1 VKSSRVSKRYAKAL
15 FDLALQQDELAQV
28 EKDLQMLNQDLQN
41 IAEFR
46 AMITSPVISRNIKNQ
61 IISELYKKR
70 LQVLTYQFIEL
81 LLQKKRENILADII
95 QAFQELLD
103 EHRGIIRGEVRSYLP
118 LSTAQVN
125 GLKAQ
130 LDKIY
135 GKNVQLNQKTDSN
148 LLGGFTITIK
158 DRVYDLSLRNK
169 LESMRTALVG
179 S

>member
-15 FDLALQQDELAQV
+15 FDLALEQGELSLV
-28 EKDLQMLNQDLQN
+28 ERDLHLLEEDLNKIEDLL
-41 IAEFR
+41 
-46 AMITSPVISRNIKNQ
+46 AMVVSPVISKNIKSQ
-61 IISELYKKR
+61 IFAELYKKR

-81 LLQKKRENILADII
+81 LLQKKRENILVDII

-103 EHRGIIRGEVRSYLP
+103 QHRGIVRGEVRSYLP

-135 GKNVQLNQKTDSN
+135 GKNVQLNQQTDSE
-148 LLGGFTITIK
+148 LLGGFTVKVK